1 MFRTDAQI
9 AASRPIFSRINNKLL
24 KIVLFIVRV
33 AFITPFFLIMFLF
46 PTMVFANIQYYGA
59 DVKLSANGK
68 SSIKLTFTFS
78 EPVDTFNFTVLG
90 KIENLQASSI
100 AGVVNC
106 NVEFTGTS
114 YVRCVLPLTEEKRG
128 VDITYETQ
136 DFTKPLGEKFLFSGD
151 FSLDQKIDQFTLS
164 LTLPEG
170 MALSDGERLSFAD
183 NSTKVSDGR
192 HIIVVW
198 KLDEIEGK
206 SLVFQALYEPVQ
218 EMPSFIWYFI
228 GGVAVI
234 GIVAFFIIKKVRK
247 PQEVILS
254 VLDDYERN
262 IMKTIAESGGEIN
275 QRKVVQHTNLSKAKV
290 SRVVK
295 TLEERGLIEVERL
308 GRTNKLRLVK
318 KKIWT

>member
-1 MFRTDAQI
+1 
-9 AASRPIFSRINNKLL
+9 
-24 KIVLFIVRV
+24 
-33 AFITPFFLIMFLF
+33 
-46 PTMVFANIQYYGA
+46 
-59 DVKLSANGK
+59 
-68 SSIKLTFTFS
+68 
-78 EPVDTFNFTVLG
+78 
-90 KIENLQASSI
+90 
-100 AGVVNC
+100 
-106 NVEFTGTS
+106 
-114 YVRCVLPLTEEKRG
+114 
-128 VDITYETQ
+128 
-136 DFTKPLGEKFLFSGD
+136 
-151 FSLDQKIDQFTLS
+151 
-164 LTLPEG
+164 

>member
-1 MFRTDAQI
+1 
-9 AASRPIFSRINNKLL
+9 
-24 KIVLFIVRV
+24 
-33 AFITPFFLIMFLF
+33 MFLF
-46 PTMVFANIQYYGA
+46 PTMVFASIQYYGSDVRLYA
-59 DVKLSANGK
+59 DGRSNV
-68 SSIKLTFTFS
+68 KLTFTFS

-90 KIENLQASSI
+90 KVENLQASSI

-170 MALSDGERLSFAD
+170 MALSDSEKLSFVE

-198 KLDEIEGK
+198 KLDRIEGK
-206 SLVFQALYEPVQ
+206 SLIFQALYEPIQ
-218 EMPSFIWYFI
+218 EMPSFMWYFI

-234 GIVAFFIIKKVRK
+234 SIAAFFIIKKVRK

-262 IMKTIAESGGEIN
+262 IMKVVAEAGGEIN
-275 QRKVVQHTNLSKAKV
+275 QRKIVQHTNLSKAKV
-290 SRVVK
+290 SRVIK
-295 TLEERGLIEVERL
+295 ALEERGLIGVERM
-308 GRTNKLRLVK
+308 GRTNKIKLVK